1 MTCNELNIV
10 MHVLKKKKLTIT
22 VSAENTM
29 HMHQDLNKTAPAQ
42 TKIATL
48 FSAYLCFSL
57 AGIISVSM
65 GKESRTCKHNSYVK
79 QELPLLC
86 ESALCK
92 QNKNLNN
99 F

>member
-1 MTCNELNIV
+1 MR
-10 MHVLKKKKLTIT
+10 
-22 VSAENTM
+22 AENTM